1 MKTYVVNELF
11 FSLQGEGAR
20 AGTAN
25 VFVRFA
31 GCNLTCARDAEGFD
45 CDTDFSSG
53 VRMQGE
59 ELVLRAAKL
68 LVVSPPKKVGVIF
81 TGGEPALQLDP
92 NLVAGFRDFGFGLLC
107 VETNG
112 TRELPPNLDWITC
125 SPKTAEHTLRCGPRV
140 NELRYVRRAGMALP
154 KPSLAADH
162 LFLSPAFGP
171 AGIDREDL
179 EWCVKL
185 VKENPEWRLSVQ
197 QHKAWRVR

>member
-1 MKTYVVNELF
+1 MNHYVVNELF

-31 GCNLTCARDAEGFD
+31 GCNLKCSVEREGFD
-45 CDTDFSSG
+45 CDTEFVSG
-53 VRMQGE
+53 VRMLGD

-68 LVVSPPKKVGVIF
+68 LTVSPPKKVGVIF
-81 TGGEPALQLDP
+81 TGGEPALQLDAA
-92 NLVAGFRDFGFGLLC
+92 LVDGFREFGFGTLA

-112 TRELPPNLDWITC
+112 TMELPPNLDWISC

-154 KPSLAADH
+154 RPSLEADH
-162 LFLSPAFGP
+162 LFLSPSYGP
-171 AGIDREDL
+171 GGIDPADL
-179 EWCVKL
+179 EWCIKL